1 MKRFAG
7 FLLSVF
13 ATLALSACATTIV
26 DTAPTTTL
34 VAPTTIVPSG
44 TAEELFPLLQRTIAE
59 MSKAI
64 SDSNSTVAKTKLAEI
79 REIWN
84 VLQPQISER
93 GDQFVQDLQ
102 RIIDLAASSVERNR
116 PADADK
122 ALRFL
127 TLVIETLQ

>member
-1 MKRFAG
+1 MMRFAG
-7 FLLSVF
+7 LSLSVM
-13 ATLALSACATTIV
+13 ATLALSACATTII

-34 VAPTTIVPSG
+34 VAPTTVVPSG
-44 TAEELFPLLQRTIAE
+44 TAEELFPLLQRTIAV

-64 SDSNSTVAKTKLAEI
+64 SDSNGGVAKTKLAEV
-79 REIWN
+79 REIWK
-84 VLQPQISER
+84 VLQPQITER

-127 TLVIETLQ
+127 SLVIETL

>member
-7 FLLSVF
+7 LSLSVM
-13 ATLALSACATTIV
+13 ATLALSACATTII

-34 VAPTTIVPSG
+34 VAPTTVVPSG

-64 SDSNSTVAKTKLAEI
+64 SDSNGGVAKTKLAEV
-79 REIWN
+79 REIWK
-84 VLQPQISER
+84 VLQPQITER

-102 RIIDLAASSVERNR
+102 RIIDLALSSVEHNR

-127 TLVIETLQ
+127 SLVIETL

>member
-7 FLLSVF
+7 LSFSVM
-13 ATLALSACATTIV
+13 ATLALSACATTII

-34 VAPTTIVPSG
+34 VAPTTVVPSG

-64 SDSNSTVAKTKLAEI
+64 SDSNGGVAKTKLAEV
-79 REIWN
+79 REIWK
-84 VLQPQISER
+84 VLQPQITER

-102 RIIDLAASSVERNR
+102 RIIDLALSSVERNR

-127 TLVIETLQ
+127 TLVIETL

>member
-1 MKRFAG
+1 MRFAG
-7 FLLSVF
+7 LSLSVM
-13 ATLALSACATTIV
+13 ATLALSACATTII

-34 VAPTTIVPSG
+34 VAPTTVVPSG

-64 SDSNSTVAKTKLAEI
+64 SDSNGGVAKTKLAEV
-79 REIWN
+79 REIWK
-84 VLQPQISER
+84 VLQPQITER

-102 RIIDLAASSVERNR
+102 RIIDLALSSVERNR

-127 TLVIETLQ
+127 SLVIETL

>member
-7 FLLSVF
+7 LSLSVM
-13 ATLALSACATTIV
+13 ATLALSACATTII

-34 VAPTTIVPSG
+34 VAPTTVVPSG

-64 SDSNSTVAKTKLAEI
+64 SDSNGGVAKTKLAEV
-79 REIWN
+79 REIWK
-84 VLQPQISER
+84 VLQPQITER

-102 RIIDLAASSVERNR
+102 RIIDLALSSVERNR

-127 TLVIETLQ
+127 SLVIETL

>member
-7 FLLSVF
+7 LSLSVM
-13 ATLALSACATTIV
+13 ATLALSACATTII

-34 VAPTTIVPSG
+34 VAPTTVVPSG

-64 SDSNSTVAKTKLAEI
+64 SDSNGGVAKTKLAEV
-79 REIWN
+79 REIWK
-84 VLQPQISER
+84 VLQPQITER

-127 TLVIETLQ
+127 SLVIETL

>member
-7 FLLSVF
+7 FSLTLIAS
-13 ATLALSACATTIV
+13 LALSSCATTII

-34 VAPTTIVPSG
+34 VAPTTVVPSG

-59 MSKAI
+59 LSKAI
-64 SDSNSTVAKTKLAEI
+64 SDSNGGVAKTKLAEV
-79 REIWN
+79 REIWK
-84 VLQPQISER
+84 VLQPQITER

-127 TLVIETLQ
+127 SLVIETL